1 MSNDNIIINDNA
13 RNAGTTSAV
22 LGATSVAIGGILL
35 AMGSPVL
42 GGIILTISA
51 GTLITSMIGIHDSK
65 ISIPTESPVFKVN
78 GTIQEQL
85 NLLDSYVNK
94 LDNKSNSTASHY
106 INTVARLR
114 RLLTLPEY
122 EDNAYEDDRNL
133 IKTLINGTSMTSS
146 RFSEIPDV
154 INSNVRFL
162 TMDDADTVK
171 DSKENLQ
178 KIDEQLTAI
187 DDTINKVQNH
197 IVSNITLDVDKTTE
211 YLKSKLGTDDPVA

>member
-65 ISIPTESPVFKVN
+65 ISIPTESPAFKVN

-133 IKTLINGTSMTSS
+133 IKILINGTSMTTS
-146 RFSEIPDV
+146 RFSEIPDA

-211 YLKSKLGTDDPVA
+211 YLKSKLGTDYPVA

>member
-22 LGATSVAIGGILL
+22 LGATSAAIGGILL
-35 AMGSPVL
+35 AMGSPIF
-42 GGIILTISA
+42 GGIILAISA

-65 ISIPTESPVFKVN
+65 ISIPTESPAFKVN

-146 RFSEIPDV
+146 RFSEIPDA

-211 YLKSKLGTDDPVA
+211 YLKSKLGTDDQVA

>member
-65 ISIPTESPVFKVN
+65 INIPTESPAFKVN

-122 EDNAYEDDRNL
+122 EDNAYEDDHNL

-146 RFSEIPDV
+146 RFSEIPDA

-211 YLKSKLGTDDPVA
+211 YLKSKLGTDYPVA

>member
-65 ISIPTESPVFKVN
+65 ISIPTESPSFKVS

-122 EDNAYEDDRNL
+122 EDNAYEDDHNL

-146 RFSEIPDV
+146 RFSEIPDA

>member
-1 MSNDNIIINDNA
+1 
-13 RNAGTTSAV
+13 
-22 LGATSVAIGGILL
+22 
-35 AMGSPVL
+35 MGSQVF

-51 GTLITSMIGIHDSK
+51 GTLITSVIGIHNSK
-65 ISIPTESPVFKVN
+65 IGIPTGSPAFKVN

-122 EDNAYEDDRNL
+122 EDNAYDDDRNL

-146 RFSEIPDV
+146 RFSEIPDA

-162 TMDDADTVK
+162 TMDDDTVK
-171 DSKENLQ
+171 DSNDNLK

>member
-51 GTLITSMIGIHDSK
+51 GTLITSMIGIHGSK
-65 ISIPTESPVFKVN
+65 ISIPTESPAFKVS

-106 INTVARLR
+106 INTVAKLR

-122 EDNAYEDDRNL
+122 EDNAYEDDHNL